1 MLTISGTYPCI
12 NYFLRIDY
20 ESPLL
25 SEYFTL
31 QQTITYHSLLTVA
44 HEKHKQLVFYMQ
56 QECHYTNTRHSSM
69 CNVSKY
75 KVGVRG
81 LDNMIK
87 VRLSESFPRFAPN
100 TPTLVTLDYFG
111 YPV

>member
-1 MLTISGTYPCI
+1 
-12 NYFLRIDY
+12 
-20 ESPLL
+20 
-25 SEYFTL
+25 
-31 QQTITYHSLLTVA
+31 
-44 HEKHKQLVFYMQ
+44 
-56 QECHYTNTRHSSM
+56 M

-81 LDNMIK
+81 LDTMIK